1 MNNQASYSATQ
12 TKPSIKPEQLTD
24 IIEAIVDGKYSWAC
38 FLLLRGA
45 GYNPCDY
52 LPYRTYHRLVKEN
65 SAIGSDSE
73 PETRQSSL
81 NREASVKKSNCKDSV
96 KQVRNIKDLPYL
108 EKVDDESR
116 QVQGGYSQSAVFS
129 RLQGFFGWKP

>member
-1 MNNQASYSATQ
+1 MNNQASYSRANIEQ
-12 TKPSIKPEQLTD
+12 SIKPEQLTQ

-38 FLLLRGA
+38 FLLLRCA

-65 SAIGSDSE
+65 DVIGDASE
-73 PETRQSSL
+73 GESNL
-81 NREASVKKSNCKDSV
+81 NREASVKQSNYKDSA
-96 KQVRNIKDLPYL
+96 KQVSKIKDLPLL
-108 EKVDDESR
+108 EEVREESR
-116 QVQGGYSQSAVFS
+116 QVRGGYSQAAVFS